1 VDEEGT
7 EAAAVTSV
15 VFGPTAAPGVILSF
29 NRPFVF
35 LVYDEEQQAV
45 MFMGIVNRPTK
56 AE

>member
-1 VDEEGT
+1 MP
-7 EAAAVTSV
+7 AA
-15 VFGPTAAPGVILSF
+15 VILSF